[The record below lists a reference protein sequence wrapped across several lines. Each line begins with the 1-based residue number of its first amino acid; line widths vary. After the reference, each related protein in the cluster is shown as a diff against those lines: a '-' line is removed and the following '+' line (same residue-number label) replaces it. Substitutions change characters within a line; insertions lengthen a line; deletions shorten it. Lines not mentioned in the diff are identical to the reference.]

1 MNNQIR
7 VLIADANEGFTA
19 QLSGFLGENPAFVVA
34 GVANDGEK
42 AVELLHTVQADLLI
56 LDLLLPKLD
65 GISVLKAASALPKP
79 PIGLA
84 LTGFMTEYAA
94 QAAEKYVVRYFIS
107 KPCGLQTVAERA
119 LEIVD
124 TERTAKRTHYPQA
137 NVEALVTSMI
147 HEIGVPA
154 HVKGYQYLREA
165 IMIAVDDM
173 DVINAITKVLYP
185 QVAKKF
191 STTSSRVERAIRH
204 AIELAWERGDE
215 ETLRKFFGYTISN
228 VRGKPTNA
236 EFIALFA
243 DKIQLQ
249 LKASQTR

>member
-7 VLIADANEGFTA
+7 VLIADANESFTA

-94 QAAEKYVVRYFIS
+94 QAAEKYGVRYFIS

-119 LEIVD
+119 LEIVE
-124 TERTAKRTHYPQA
+124 TERTAKRTRYPQA

-154 HVKGYQYLREA
+154 HVKGYQYLREGDHDRGRRYGRDQRDYEGSLSA
-165 IMIAVDDM
+165 GCKEVFH
-173 DVINAITKVLYP
+173 DVLE
-185 QVAKKF
+185 
-191 STTSSRVERAIRH
+191 SRARH
-204 AIELAWERGDE
+204 PARH
-215 ETLRKFFGYTISN
+215 
-228 VRGKPTNA
+228 
-236 EFIALFA
+236 
-243 DKIQLQ
+243 
-249 LKASQTR
+249 

>member
-7 VLIADANEGFTA
+7 VLIADANESFTA

-94 QAAEKYVVRYFIS
+94 QAAEKYGVRYFIS

-124 TERTAKRTHYPQA
+124 TERTAKRTRYPQA

-154 HVKGYQYLREA
+154 HVKGY
-165 IMIAVDDM
+165 
-173 DVINAITKVLYP
+173 
-185 QVAKKF
+185 
-191 STTSSRVERAIRH
+191 
-204 AIELAWERGDE
+204 
-215 ETLRKFFGYTISN
+215 
-228 VRGKPTNA
+228 
-236 EFIALFA
+236 
-243 DKIQLQ
+243 
-249 LKASQTR
+249 

>member
-7 VLIADANEGFTA
+7 VLIADANESFTA

-94 QAAEKYVVRYFIS
+94 QAAEKYGVRYFIS
-107 KPCGLQTVAERA
+107 KPLRA
-119 LEIVD
+119 
-124 TERTAKRTHYPQA
+124 A
-137 NVEALVTSMI
+137 N
-147 HEIGVPA
+147 
-154 HVKGYQYLREA
+154 R
-165 IMIAVDDM
+165 
-173 DVINAITKVLYP
+173 
-185 QVAKKF
+185 
-191 STTSSRVERAIRH
+191 
-204 AIELAWERGDE
+204 RGA
-215 ETLRKFFGYTISN
+215 G
-228 VRGKPTNA
+228 A
-236 EFIALFA
+236 
-243 DKIQLQ
+243 
-249 LKASQTR
+249 

>member
-7 VLIADANEGFTA
+7 VLIADANESFTA

-94 QAAEKYVVRYFIS
+94 QAAEKYGVRYFIS

-124 TERTAKRTHYPQA
+124 TERTAKRTRYPQA

-173 DVINAITKVLYP
+173 DHEGSLSAGCKEVFHDVLESRARHP
-185 QVAKKF
+185 ACHRAGLGQGRPRDPAKIL
-191 STTSSRVERAIRH
+191 RLYRLQHQGQAD
-204 AIELAWERGDE
+204 EL
-215 ETLRKFFGYTISN
+215 
-228 VRGKPTNA
+228 
-236 EFIALFA
+236 
-243 DKIQLQ
+243 
-249 LKASQTR
+249 

>member
-7 VLIADANEGFTA
+7 VLIADANESFTA

-34 GVANDGEK
+34 GVANDDEK

-65 GISVLKAASALPKP
+65 GIPVLKAASALPKP

-94 QAAEKYVVRYFIS
+94 QAAEKYGVRYFIS

-124 TERTAKRTHYPQA
+124 TERTAKRT
-137 NVEALVTSMI
+137 
-147 HEIGVPA
+147 
-154 HVKGYQYLREA
+154 R
-165 IMIAVDDM
+165 
-173 DVINAITKVLYP
+173 YP

-204 AIELAWERGDE
+204 AIELAWDRGDL
-215 ETLRKFFGYTISN
+215 ETLQKFFGYTVSN
-228 VRGKPTNA
+228 TKGKPTNS
-236 EFIALFA
+236 EFIALIA
-243 DKIQLQ
+243 DKLQLQ
-249 LKASQTR
+249 LKAAQTH